1 MVEEI
6 YKIFYKDLLHYCS
19 ALAGNRAGAEDLV
32 QDTYL
37 RAMSHLEDLEGMSRS
52 QLRSWLCRTAKNLYI
67 DQVRKQSREVMGGD
81 EPLLAAPFEEDFSG
95 AAVAQLIS
103 RLPDGE
109 RQLFSMRTFEGY
121 NAAELGE
128 LFHLKPSTVRSRLA
142 SARRRLIQYCQELT

>member
-1 MVEEI
+1 MVEEL
-6 YKIFYKDLLHYCS
+6 YTAFYKDLLHYCT
-19 ALAGNRAGAEDLV
+19 AMANDRAGAEDLV
-32 QDTYL
+32 QETYL
-37 RAMSHLEDLEGMSRS
+37 RAMGHLEDLEGMSRS
-52 QLRSWLCRTAKNLYI
+52 QLRAWLCRTAKNLYI

-128 LFHLKPSTVRSRLA
+128 LFHLPPSTVRSRLA
-142 SARRRLIQYCQELT
+142 SARRRLMKLYEELL